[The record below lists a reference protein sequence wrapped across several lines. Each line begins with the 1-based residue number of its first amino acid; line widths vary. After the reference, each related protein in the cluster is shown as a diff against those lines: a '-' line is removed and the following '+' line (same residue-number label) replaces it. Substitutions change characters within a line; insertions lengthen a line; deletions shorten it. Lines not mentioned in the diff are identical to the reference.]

1 MDIDKNNP
9 EPGSMPPQ
17 TAFGSQR
24 LKLILAV
31 VVLTMALAYFTF
43 TAFQSARVYY
53 LTVGEGLTQTSNGE
67 LLRANGKLVPNS
79 FQRNTG
85 ETKATFTLTD
95 GTATLAV
102 NYDGVV
108 SDLFFNPQAE
118 IVAEGTYHG
127 QGIFDATDILV
138 KCPSKY
144 VAAEG
149 S

>member
-1 MDIDKNNP
+1 MHKFTTD
-9 EPGSMPPQ
+9 PGPMPQQPPP
-17 TAFGSQR
+17 GSQR
-24 LKLILAV
+24 LKLILAA
-31 VVLTMALAYFTF
+31 VVLTIALGYFTF

-53 LTVGEGLTQTSNGE
+53 LTVGEVLTHTSNGE

-79 FQRNTG
+79 FQRDTG

-108 SDLFFNPQAE
+108 SDLFFNPEAE

-127 QGIFDATDILV
+127 EGIFDATDILV

-144 VAAEG
+144 VAAKD